1 MKLYYG
7 DKEIDL
13 PADSESYSYEGVMV
27 LRELTLQF
35 SSCEFIEIPV
45 GAHCEFNGVR
55 YFLEKPENF
64 TKEGK
69 RNFRYTLLLSSDDS
83 KTTLWKV
90 RNPIDKRIKFPYTT
104 TPREHVKLI
113 VDCLNMHDA
122 GWEVGECLEG
132 ETKTVNY
139 NHTYIFDGLNSLADR
154 IKLNGK
160 LTGKG

>member
-90 RNPIDKRIKFPYTT
+90 RNPI
-104 TPREHVKLI
+104 E
-113 VDCLNMHDA
+113 
-122 GWEVGECLEG
+122 
-132 ETKTVNY
+132 
-139 NHTYIFDGLNSLADR
+139 
-154 IKLNGK
+154 
-160 LTGKG
+160 